1 MRGGR
6 GGRGAAKDEVDA
18 AKDELDVVKDEMDAK
33 DEVDAKDEARA
44 KDEVGWKYVVEVGW
58 MYEVEAGAK
67 GVVGVHAVNLLFIL
81 RSLPTIRQ

>member
-1 MRGGR
+1 
-6 GGRGAAKDEVDA
+6 
-18 AKDELDVVKDEMDAK
+18 LDVVK

-44 KDEVGWKYVVEVGW
+44 KDEVGLRNVVEVGW

-67 GVVGVHAVNLLFIL
+67 GVVGVHAFNLLLLL